1 MWSRRDF
8 TNRVM
13 FELGPRTNKMWVC
26 IKREIYFK
34 EFGKSSICRVGCQ
47 VADSRKNLNS
57 SPDSVCWQN
66 SCLLMEVTLG
76 FF

>member
-13 FELGPRTNKMWVC
+13 FELGPRANKMWVC

-57 SPDSVCWQN
+57 SPD
-66 SCLLMEVTLG
+66 CLLAEFLLAHGGHFGV
-76 FF
+76 F